1 MIDKTT
7 AGYSAVPDEV
17 EAVLHNLCGY
27 HLSERDP
34 LLRYEALTREQVLY
48 DALVSAIR
56 RERGRAVAEIIAAG
70 HKITHVAEM
79 TRLGTRQRVQRLI
92 SIAKAAED
100 AAVEAAAVAEAAAA
114 EARVARSLGAAVISS
129 VRDLADEGGFA
140 GEYALAGPGFES
152 AYDGPGSGSA
162 SLRADQPAESGSL
175 RAAQPTGSLPE
186 TPLYEALAH
195 EAPVYDVPAYPAAAM
210 YEAAAIY
217 EGEAGYED
225 EADYED
231 EDAADYASLPVR
243 HQRADRSR
251 FDSELVPEYD
261 ADPRFAGE
269 YDDVDPDV
277 VLEPTMMMPTIVE
290 PTREVKQAG
299 EASWWRRGRDSTARS
314 A

>member
-100 AAVEAAAVAEAAAA
+100 AAAEAAVVAEAAAA
-114 EARVARSLGAAVISS
+114 EAQVARGLGAAVISS
-129 VRDLADEGGFA
+129 VRGLAEDGFAEGGFA
-140 GEYALAGPGFES
+140 EGSFVDEYALVGPGRES
-152 AYDGPGSGSA
+152 ANDGLVSEP
-162 SLRADQPAESGSL
+162 
-175 RAAQPTGSLPE
+175 LPD

-195 EAPVYDVPAYPAAAM
+195 EAPVYDVPAYQTTA
-210 YEAAAIY
+210 YDSERD
-217 EGEAGYED
+217 ESEAGYDGED
-225 EADYED
+225 GYHGEVGYQGEAAE
-231 EDAADYASLPVR
+231 YASLPMQ

-251 FDSELVPEYD
+251 FDSEVIPEYD
-261 ADPRFAGE
+261 ADPRYAGT
-269 YDDVDPDV
+269 YDDEVDPDV

-290 PTREVKQAG
+290 PTREVKPAG